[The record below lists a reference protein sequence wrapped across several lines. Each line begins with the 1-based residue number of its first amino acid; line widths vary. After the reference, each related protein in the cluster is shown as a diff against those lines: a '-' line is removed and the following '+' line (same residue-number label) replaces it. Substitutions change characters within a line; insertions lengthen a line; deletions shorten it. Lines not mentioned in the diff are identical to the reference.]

1 MREKTYYEHQL
12 SLLAGTEG
20 TLEAARAK
28 QQEIDSLLNGRMP
41 KNLSSADRQTYD
53 NLVYELNDIL
63 RKRELQQ
70 IVDNYDELQAAVTSE
85 EALDEELA
93 RIDEIIN
100 FRESTGQGGNTEK
113 ARTEAS
119 GARTS
124 DSGKR
129 YTAPTA
135 IQEVDLTVEAG
146 QQVVNETI
154 ERAKAVI
161 RMNQKG
167 RTEYSGSGI
176 AASKQV
182 ATLRALLES
191 SRPLTRKQRD
201 TIRGM
206 VRAFENIIDKEYDI
220 EAQRKAREEEGQEQD
235 EEIVT
240 EKEIEV
246 VRKEQIRAKIA
257 EQEKLRELAQIRI
270 RAMEIRSR
278 QDDPNTPEE
287 ERVSLENERAS
298 LQARTE
304 ELLGIGNGNPSGP
317 DVNAQRTKLTEAERA
332 ALEEERTRIRKEA
345 QEEID
350 YADDVIPVLQELEQ
364 LPSVPNLEFDA
375 IYASDVDKMLEKYR
389 KELEELEAQRKNHD
403 FDGKSDED
411 LEKRLKEIE
420 EEIQDEYNFRAHQEN
435 GMEEHEDDKLQKL
448 LDEQNKIKDE
458 LKRRKE
464 QNHELDGMSDE
475 DIAKRLEEIEEEIQ
489 DEYHF
494 RAHQENGMEEHEDDK
509 LQRLLDEKKRL
520 QDEQKRRKEN
530 PDKDDDKDLDR
541 KIKRLKNII
550 KELESL
556 EREKVKIREVTKKK
570 KKRKTH
576 PKPKPIPDP
585 GREPKPHDPDPKP
598 KQKLPRHW
606 VEIMADMQTESSGS
620 IPMYFHNMGKVQPF
634 KMGLTIWDAP
644 IKIVMKGAG
653 KLLGDG
659 LGRVNSKKNKMREN
673 LIKLAQENP
682 EEFEILVRGLTE
694 TNMRQYKV
702 NEAFLD
708 VVQEVLEAREA
719 PKKQA
724 AIEADNAIKSA
735 LATEEQEIDRL
746 KRQLD
751 DPSLTADR
759 KIALQQQLQTHSLVF
774 NTLMIEHAK
783 QYAIQEDVD
792 RRLQDF
798 ERGKQAKSTRKM
810 NIQGWLAGSFN
821 PDNRNVHKQEAEY
834 RKTMREAAEAG
845 DTTTVADM
853 QRKIDELQQENTHE
867 IKLLQGTR
875 FANRARIS
883 RGKHKVEEVHQRTS
897 DADQTKG
904 RELIATI
911 MAGATVA
918 NLYQRWQA
926 NQQVQQQ
933 VDNHL
938 AQHNQQVR
946 TTNAHNQQVQQ
957 SITSTNAHN
966 QMVQKNIDSVNAH
979 NQGVNQEIMQANQH
993 NQGVGQQISSAQG
1006 QVSSQQLQDAGITEI
1021 HRNNAATYSVRHEA
1035 EFVRDN
1041 TPGVGFNHGGS
1052 DDAIHAAQP
1061 GMTAS
1066 RTAAESGSMADVSRE
1081 AAQSAQ
1087 RAQQAAQQVLPD
1099 VQPFTTIPGKGV
1111 FVNSEYIENLQHIA
1125 GGGTSSFTLLEKLFK
1140 SVQGMD
1146 QPQLVVGQ
1154 AQDVTQTV
1162 QMVSGTVQDV
1172 AEIPGLV
1179 LTMPAGSMVN
1189 WLPLVASIVNV
1200 GHLEQQKAERTAAE
1214 RARERA
1220 ERAKAKQEK
1229 QADRTPSENQ
1239 PEEQDNEEHD
1249 L

>member
-1 MREKTYYEHQL
+1 MREKTYYEEQL
-12 SLLAGTEG
+12 GLLADVEG
-20 TLEAARAK
+20 TLEAATAK
-28 QQEIDSLLNGRMP
+28 QQEIDSFLNGRIP
-41 KNLSSADRQTYD
+41 KNLRGADRETYD
-53 NLVYELNDIL
+53 NLVYDLNDIL

-70 IVDNYDELQAAVTSE
+70 IVDNYDELQVAVTSE

-93 RIDEIIN
+93 SIDEIISL
-100 FRESTGQGGNTEK
+100 RERASQGGNTEK
-113 ARTEAS
+113 AKDEATEATT
-119 GARTS
+119 AEP
-124 DSGKR
+124 GKR
-129 YTAPTA
+129 YTTPARTET
-135 IQEVDLTVEAG
+135 IDLTVEAG
-146 QQVVNETI
+146 QQVINETI
-154 ERAKAVI
+154 ERAQATIKI
-161 RMNQKG
+161 NQKG
-167 RTEYSGSGI
+167 RATYSGSGI

-182 ATLRALLES
+182 ATLRALLNS
-191 SRPLTRKQRD
+191 GRPLTNIQKT
-201 TIRGM
+201 TINGM
-206 VRAFENIIDKEYDI
+206 IRAFEKIIDKEYDI
-220 EAQRKAREEEGQEQD
+220 EAQRRDREQDGQED
-235 EEIVT
+235 VEVVEER
-240 EKEIEV
+240 EIEV
-246 VRKEQIRAKIA
+246 IRKDHIRAKIA
-257 EQEKLRELAQIRI
+257 EQERRLNGE
-270 RAMEIRSR
+270 S
-278 QDDPNTPEE
+278 
-287 ERVSLENERAS
+287 
-298 LQARTE
+298 QA
-304 ELLGIGNGNPSGP
+304 
-317 DVNAQRTKLTEAERA
+317 
-332 ALEEERTRIRKEA
+332 
-345 QEEID
+345 EID
-350 YADDVIPVLQELEQ
+350 YANDVIPILKELEQ
-364 LPSVPNLEFDA
+364 LQNVPNIDFEA
-375 IYASDVDKMLEKYR
+375 ILASEVDKRLEKYR
-389 KELEELEAQRKNHD
+389 KELEELEARNPGHD
-403 FDGKSDED
+403 FDGMSDEELENRLKEIAEEIQDEWNFRAHQENGMEEHEDDKLQNLLDEQKKIQEELNRRKEQDRGFDGMSDED

-489 DEYHF
+489 DEYNF
-494 RAHQENGMEEHEDDK
+494 RAHQENGMEEHGDDK
-509 LQRLLDEKKRL
+509 LQKLLDEKKKL
-520 QDEQKRRKEN
+520 QDEQKRRKDN
-530 PDKDDDKDLDR
+530 PDKDDDKDVDR
-541 KIKRLKNII
+541 KKQRLRNII
-550 KELESL
+550 KELEGL
-556 EREKVKIREVTKKK
+556 EREKVKVREVTKKK

-576 PKPKPIPDP
+576 PKPKPIPEP
-585 GREPKPHDPDPKP
+585 GRGPKPHDPDPKP

-620 IPMYFHNMGKVQPF
+620 VSMYFHNMGKIQPLR
-634 KMGLTIWDAP
+634 MGLTIWAAP
-644 IKIVMKGAG
+644 IKGVMKGVG
-653 KLLGDG
+653 KLFGDG
-659 LGRVNSKKNKMREN
+659 IAGVNRKKAKMREN
-673 LIKLAQENP
+673 LVKLAKENP
-682 EEFEILVRGLTE
+682 EEFEILVQGLTE

-735 LATEEQEIDRL
+735 LATEEQEIDRI

-751 DPSLTADR
+751 DPSLMPDR
-759 KIALQQQLQTHSLVF
+759 KIALEQQLQTHSVVF
-774 NTLMIEHAK
+774 NTLMVEHAK
-783 QYAIQEDVD
+783 QYAIQEDID

-821 PDNRNVHKQEAEY
+821 PDNRDVHKQEAEY

-845 DTTTVADM
+845 DTATVTDM
-853 QRKIDELQQENTHE
+853 QRKIDELQEANTHE

-911 MAGATVA
+911 MVGASIA

-926 NQQVQQQ
+926 NQQLQQQ

-946 TTNAHNQQVQQ
+946 TTNAHNQQVQTE
-957 SITSTNAHN
+957 IN
-966 QMVQKNIDSVNAH
+966 QANAH
-979 NQGVNQEIMQANQH
+979 NQGVQQQINSANAH
-993 NQGVGQQISSAQG
+993 NQGVQQQINSANAHNQTVGQQISTAQR
-1006 QVSSQQLQDAGITEI
+1006 QVSQQQLQDAGVTEI
-1021 HRNNAATYSVRHEA
+1021 HRNNAASYSIHHEA

-1066 RTAAESGSMADVSRE
+1066 RTAAESGSMTDVSRE
-1081 AAQSAQ
+1081 VAQSAQ
-1087 RAQQAAQQVLPD
+1087 RAQQAAQHVLPD
-1099 VQPFTTIPGKGV
+1099 VEPFTTYPGKGL
-1111 FVNSEYIENLQHIA
+1111 FVNSEYVENLRHLA

-1140 SVQGMD
+1140 SVQQME
-1146 QPQLVVGQ
+1146 QPELITGQ
-1154 AQDVTQTV
+1154 VQDVTGTV
-1162 QMVSGTVQDV
+1162 QTITGTVQDV

-1189 WLPLVASIVNV
+1189 WLPLVASIINV

-1214 RARERA
+1214 RARERQ
-1220 ERAKAKQEK
+1220 ERQKVKE
-1229 QADRTPSENQ
+1229 DRTQEDSTSQ
-1239 PEEQDNEEHD
+1239 EQDTSATEQSNDERE
-1249 L
+1249 

>member
-28 QQEIDSLLNGRMP
+28 QQEIDSLLNGRIP

-435 GMEEHEDDKLQKL
+435 GMEEHEDDKLQ
-448 LDEQNKIKDE
+448 
-458 LKRRKE
+458 
-464 QNHELDGMSDE
+464 
-475 DIAKRLEEIEEEIQ
+475 
-489 DEYHF
+489 
-494 RAHQENGMEEHEDDK
+494 
-509 LQRLLDEKKRL
+509 RLLDEKKKL

-634 KMGLTIWDAP
+634 KMGLTIWAAP

-659 LGRVNSKKNKMREN
+659 LGRVNSKKNKMRKN

-821 PDNRNVHKQEAEY
+821 PDNRDVHKQEAEY

-845 DTTTVADM
+845 DTATVADM
-853 QRKIDELQQENTHE
+853 QRKIDELQKENTHE

-911 MAGATVA
+911 MVGASIA

-933 VDNHL
+933 VNNHL

-1099 VQPFTTIPGKGV
+1099 VQPFTTIPGKGI

-1239 PEEQDNEEHD
+1239 PEEQDNDEHD

>member
-146 QQVVNETI
+146 QQVINETI

-191 SRPLTRKQRD
+191 SRPLTREQRD

-246 VRKEQIRAKIA
+246 VRKEQIRSKIA

-435 GMEEHEDDKLQKL
+435 GMEEHEDDKLQ
-448 LDEQNKIKDE
+448 
-458 LKRRKE
+458 
-464 QNHELDGMSDE
+464 
-475 DIAKRLEEIEEEIQ
+475 
-489 DEYHF
+489 
-494 RAHQENGMEEHEDDK
+494 
-509 LQRLLDEKKRL
+509 RLLDEKKRL

-634 KMGLTIWDAP
+634 KMGLTIWAAP

-821 PDNRNVHKQEAEY
+821 PDNRDVHKQEAEY

-845 DTTTVADM
+845 DTATVADM

-911 MAGATVA
+911 MVGASIA

-933 VDNHL
+933 VNNHL

-1099 VQPFTTIPGKGV
+1099 VQPFTTIPGKGI

-1239 PEEQDNEEHD
+1239 PEEQDNDEHD